1 MAGKIVCIFYAFI
14 GIPLNIVMFQS
25 IGERFNIGITLTLT
39 RAKKCLNLKNTNIT
53 QTELTVLA
61 LFLCMSVLLGGAA
74 SFCYFE
80 NWQFYDAFYYC
91 FITMS
96 TIGFGDFVALQNTSM
111 KALQTRP
118 DYVTFSIVY
127 ILFGLTVFAAALN
140 LMVLRLLTMNT
151 QDERKDELEALA
163 AAKGAVRLDGDV
175 ITPGANNTA
184 MTPLGDDEEGMQV
197 EADDS
202 KNFVKYARRFQ
213 SALASSNG
221 YINGMKMKTTKK
233 AGSLLNSIDPRNPL
247 QYSQRG
253 ILPIEA
259 HDIQHEGL
267 IEEHSE
273 EETPST
279 DDFSPTH
286 LRCYQNKKRCSV

>member
-1 MAGKIVCIFYAFI
+1 
-14 GIPLNIVMFQS
+14 MFQS
-25 IGERFNIGITLTLT
+25 IGERFNIGITLALK
-39 RAKKCLNLKNTNIT
+39 RVKRCMHLKNTNIT

-61 LFLCMSVLLGGAA
+61 LFLCMSVLLGGATA
-74 SFCYFE
+74 FYYFE
-80 NWQFYDAFYYC
+80 EWEFYDAFYYC

-151 QDERKDELEALA
+151 EDERKDELEALA
-163 AAKGAVRLDGDV
+163 AAKGAVKLDGDV

-202 KNFVKYARRFQ
+202 NNYMKYSHKFQ
-213 SALASSNG
+213 PNIGGSNG
-221 YINGMKMKTTKK
+221 YVNVPRLKAMKK
-233 AGSLLNSIDPRNPL
+233 AGHLFGSIRSPL
-247 QYSQRG
+247 PPYNQRA
-253 ILPIEA
+253 IDL
-259 HDIQHEGL
+259 HDLGHDGL

-273 EETPST
+273 EEMPND
-279 DDFSPTH
+279 DDFSSSN
-286 LRCYQNKKRCSV
+286 LQEYQSKKRCSV